1 MILHSAR
8 HLRPRGNV
16 LIVTICITAII
27 GLALAGYLTL
37 ASNQNQLTMHSQVW
51 NSAMPV
57 AEAGIEEALTHLSRN
72 YITNMESSGWVLSGG
87 QYVKSNSI
95 GDGNYQVTIS
105 QSLPYTIVSTG
116 YAPMPGSSTYVS
128 RSVQV
133 TTQNQNAFTGAL
145 ILQGTVNQ
153 NGNNVT
159 TDSYDPR
166 DPKKSTNGA
175 YDPAKAGDKGD
186 VTCANGMFNVGNA
199 NIWGHALTGPGV
211 TPSTGPNGAIGSVA
225 WNQAGMSGI
234 QPGWVQNDFN
244 VSFPDVQAP
253 FAAAAAPASGSYGG
267 TNYAYVLGNGNYLS
281 STLGGKVLVTGNA
294 TLYVTGNIL
303 FDLGDFLLIAPGAS
317 LRLYMGGASASF
329 QAIFNPNNGA
339 ASFLYF
345 GLPSNTSIAL
355 SGTSDLTGAIY
366 APEASIAVTGSAVI
380 FGAVMAHDATMRGNA
395 AVHYDESL
403 ASIPPIR
410 GFIIN
415 SWNEL

>member
-1 MILHSAR
+1 MNLHPA
-8 HLRPRGNV
+8 HHPRPQGSV

-27 GLALAGYLTL
+27 GLALTTYLTL
-37 ASNQNQLTMHSQVW
+37 ASNQNQLTTHSQVW

-57 AEAGIEEALTHLSRN
+57 VEAGIEEALTHLSRN
-72 YITNMESSGWVLSGG
+72 YITNMETSGWVLAGG

-105 QSLPYTIVSTG
+105 QSLPYTIISTG

-133 TTQNQNAFTGAL
+133 TTRNQNAFTGAL
-145 ILQGTVNQ
+145 IIQSTINL
-153 NGNNVT
+153 NGNNVR

-186 VTCANGMFNVGNA
+186 ITCANGLINVGNA
-199 NIWGHALTGPGV
+199 DIWGHAFTGPGV

-234 QPGWVQNDFN
+234 QPGWVENDFN

-253 FAAAAAPASGSYGG
+253 FAAATPPASGSYNG
-267 TNYAYVLGNGNYLS
+267 TNYSCVLGNGNYLS
-281 STLGGKVLVTGNA
+281 SSLGGKVLVTGNA
-294 TLYVTGNIL
+294 TLYVTGNVV
-303 FDLGDFLLIAPGAS
+303 FNTGDFLQIVPGAS
-317 LRLYMGGASASF
+317 LRLYVGGASASF
-329 QAIFNPNNGA
+329 QTVVNSNTGA

-345 GLPSNTSIAL
+345 GLPSNTSISM
-355 SGTSDLTGAIY
+355 SGGSDLIGAIY
-366 APEASIAVTGSAVI
+366 APEASISLTGSAEI
-380 FGAVMAHDATMRGNA
+380 FGAVMANLITMQGNA
-395 AVHYDESL
+395 AIHYDVSL
-403 ASIPPIR
+403 ANIPPTR

>member
-1 MILHSAR
+1 MILHPS
-8 HLRPRGNV
+8 HHPRPQGSV

-27 GLALAGYLTL
+27 GLALTSYLTL
-37 ASNQNQLTMHSQVW
+37 ATNQNQLTTRSQVW

-57 AEAGIEEALTHLSRN
+57 VEAGIEEALTHLSRN
-72 YITNMESSGWVLSGG
+72 YIVNMESSGWVLSGG

-95 GDGNYQVTIS
+95 GDGNYRVTIS
-105 QSLPYTIVSTG
+105 QSLPYTIICTG

-145 ILQGTVNQ
+145 IIQSTINL
-153 NGNNVT
+153 NGNNVA

-211 TPSTGPNGAIGSVA
+211 TPITGPNGAIGSVA

-234 QPGWVQNDFN
+234 QPGWVENDFN

-253 FAAAAAPASGSYGG
+253 FVAATPPASGSYNGS
-267 TNYAYVLGNGNYLS
+267 NYGCVLGNGNYLS
-281 STLGGKVLVTGNA
+281 SSLGGKVLVTGNA

-303 FDLGDFLLIAPGAS
+303 FNIGDFLQIVPGAS
-317 LRLYMGGASASF
+317 LSIYMGGASASF
-329 QAIFNPNNGA
+329 QTIVNPNTGA

-345 GLPSNTSIAL
+345 GLPSNTSISL

-366 APEASIAVTGSAVI
+366 APEASVTLTGSAEI
-380 FGAVMAHDATMRGNA
+380 FGAVMAHDTTMRGNA
-395 AVHYDESL
+395 AVHYDVSL
-403 ASIPPIR
+403 ANIPPTR
-410 GFIIN
+410 GFIIR

>member
-1 MILHSAR
+1 MILHPAHNS
-8 HLRPRGNV
+8 RPQGSV

-27 GLALAGYLTL
+27 GLALTSYLLL
-37 ASNQNQLTMHSQVW
+37 ATNQNQLTTHSQVW

-72 YITNMESSGWVLSGG
+72 YIINMEASGWVLSGG

-95 GDGNYQVTIS
+95 GEGNYQVTIS
-105 QSLPYTIVSTG
+105 QSLPYTIISTG
-116 YAPMPGSSTYVS
+116 YAPMPGGSAYVS

-145 ILQGTVNQ
+145 IIQSTINL
-153 NGNNVT
+153 NGNNVA

-166 DPKKSTNGA
+166 EPAKSTNGA
-175 YDPAKAGDKGD
+175 YDSAKAGDKGD
-186 VTCANGMFNVGNA
+186 ITCASGMFNVGNA
-199 NIWGHALTGPGV
+199 NIWGHTFTGPGV

-225 WNQAGMSGI
+225 WNQAGMAGI

-253 FAAAAAPASGSYGG
+253 FVAATPPASGSYNG
-267 TNYAYVLGNGNYLS
+267 TNYGYVLGNGNYLS
-281 STLGGKVLVTGNA
+281 SSLGGKVLVTGNA

-303 FDLGDFLLIAPGAS
+303 FNVGDFLQIVPGAS

-329 QAIFNPNNGA
+329 QTVINPNTGA

-366 APEASIAVTGSAVI
+366 APEASVTLTGSAEI
-380 FGAVMAHDATMRGNA
+380 FGAVMAHDTLMRGNA

-403 ASIPPIR
+403 ANIPPTR
-410 GFIIN
+410 GFIIR

>member
-1 MILHSAR
+1 MILHLS
-8 HLRPRGNV
+8 HHPRRQGSV

-27 GLALAGYLTL
+27 GLALTTYLTL
-37 ASNQNQLTMHSQVW
+37 ATNQNQLTAHSQVW

-57 AEAGIEEALTHLSRN
+57 VEAGIEEALTHLSRN
-72 YITNMESSGWVLSGG
+72 YIINMESSGWVLSGG

-105 QSLPYTIVSTG
+105 QSLPYTIISTG
-116 YAPMPGSSTYVS
+116 YAPMPGSGTYVS

-145 ILQGTVNQ
+145 IIQSTINL
-153 NGNNVT
+153 NGNNVA

-211 TPSTGPNGAIGSVA
+211 TPTTGPNGAIGSVA
-225 WNQAGMSGI
+225 WQQAGMSGI
-234 QPGWVQNDFN
+234 QPGWVENDFN
-244 VSFPDVQAP
+244 VSFPDVNPP
-253 FAAAAAPASGSYGG
+253 FVAAVPPASGTYNG

-281 STLGGKVLVTGNA
+281 SSLGGKVLVNGNA

-303 FDLGDFLLIAPGAS
+303 FNIGDFLQIVPGAS
-317 LRLYMGGASASF
+317 LKLYMGGASASF
-329 QAIFNPNNGA
+329 QTVINPNTGA

-345 GLPSNTSIAL
+345 GLPSNTLIGL

-366 APEASIAVTGSAVI
+366 APEASVTLTGSAEI
-380 FGAVMAHDATMRGNA
+380 FGAVMAHDTTMRGNA

-403 ASIPPIR
+403 ADIPPTR
-410 GFIIN
+410 GFIIR

>member
-1 MILHSAR
+1 MILHPAQN
-8 HLRPRGNV
+8 PRRQGSV
-16 LIVTICITAII
+16 LIVTVCITAII
-27 GLALAGYLTL
+27 GLALTTYLTL
-37 ASNQNQLTMHSQVW
+37 ASNQNQLTAHSQVW

-57 AEAGIEEALTHLSRN
+57 VEAGIEEALTHLSRN
-72 YITNMESSGWVLSGG
+72 YITNMETSGWVLSGG

-105 QSLPYTIVSTG
+105 QSLPYTIISTG

-145 ILQGTVNQ
+145 IMQSTINL
-153 NGNNVT
+153 NGNNVA

-186 VTCANGMFNVGNA
+186 ITCVNGMFNVGNA

-211 TPSTGPNGAIGSVA
+211 TPTTGPNGAIGSVA

-253 FAAAAAPASGSYGG
+253 FIAATPPASGSYNG
-267 TNYAYVLGNGNYLS
+267 TNYATVLGNGNYLS
-281 STLGGKVLVTGNA
+281 SSLGGKVLVTGNA

-303 FDLGDFLLIAPGAS
+303 FNNGDFLQIVPGAS
-317 LRLYMGGASASF
+317 LRLYVGGASASF
-329 QAIFNPNNGA
+329 QTIVNPNTGA

-345 GLPSNTSIAL
+345 GLPANTSISM

-366 APEASIAVTGSAVI
+366 APEATVTLTGSAEI
-380 FGAVMAHDATMRGNA
+380 FGAVMAKATSMQGNA

-403 ASIPPIR
+403 ASIPPTR
-410 GFIIN
+410 GFIVN